1 VIIQPP
7 GHKRIDKL
15 VYLCGDHKV
24 DMLEVGVSE
33 VNIKESGN
41 AEVDPNNVGED
52 TECSSMDELESSV
65 SEEKLGMEAALGVE
79 KKEGAK
85 ECKNVEV
92 DNSEDGFMSQSLL
105 KRS

>member
-1 VIIQPP
+1 
-7 GHKRIDKL
+7 
-15 VYLCGDHKV
+15 
-24 DMLEVGVSE
+24 MLRWILSMLL
-33 VNIKESGN
+33 KMQ
-41 AEVDPNNVGED
+41 A
-52 TECSSMDELESSV
+52 ECSSMDELESSV

-105 KRS
+105 ERP